1 MMAGNYLKGEPLSLR
16 WSSAWCEHSAKTIP
30 QLFCSQAENLGDSTL
45 YLVKQNG
52 VYQPLSW
59 RSVRERVEAI
69 SAGLIARGVQ
79 PGDRVA
85 ILSENRLEWV
95 LADQAI
101 LHAGAISVTLHFP
114 LMPQQVQEQL
124 SDSEASAIFVS
135 NLTQA
140 QKVDSIRESLPHLK
154 QFISFE
160 PVSGWTELGALEAEG
175 RQLLKDKPNLL
186 DETRATLNW
195 DSIATL
201 IYTSGTTGDS
211 KGVMLS
217 HGNLLSSMYA
227 SMMMFPP
234 PGRDYILFN
243 FLPLSHIYARTCD
256 YLVTLGLG
264 VTMAFAESFD
274 TLAQNLQE
282 VRPHAIN
289 GVPRFYEKVKERIV
303 ATIQSK
309 PFLRMLGGYARKKGV
324 RRAFG
329 GRLIWAVSGG
339 AALDPQVAEFYWEH
353 GLQLFQG
360 YGLTETSPVIS
371 GNNPQNNKIGT
382 VGVPFPGVEVKI
394 ADDGEILA
402 RGPNIMKGYWR
413 KPEATA
419 QAIDPDGWFHTGDV
433 GEIVDGQYLKITD
446 RKKDIIVLAGGKNVA
461 PVAIETALVNN
472 PYIEQAVVYGDKK
485 KFITALIVPDFL
497 HLQEWAD
504 QNHIHYDSREELI
517 AHPKIMEWMQKQ
529 VAESLSKFAH
539 YEQVRKFI
547 LLPEAFTF
555 EAGDVT
561 ITLKMRRARIIE
573 RYRERLDALYEEER
587 V

>member
-1 MMAGNYLKGEPLSLR
+1 MTGNYLKGEPLSLR

-30 QLFCSQAENLGDSTL
+30 QLFCSQAETLGDSTL
-45 YLVKQNG
+45 YLVKQSG

-59 RSVRERVEAI
+59 RTVRERLEAI

-114 LMPQQVQEQL
+114 LTPQQVEEQL
-124 SDSEASAIFVS
+124 SDSEASVIFVS
-135 NLTQA
+135 NSTQA
-140 QKVDSIRESLPHLK
+140 QKVDSIRANLPHLK

-160 PVSGWTELGALEAEG
+160 PVSGWTELGALEEEG
-175 RQLLKDKPNLL
+175 RRLLQDKPNLL
-186 DETRATLNW
+186 EETRATLNW

-217 HGNLLSSMYA
+217 HGNLLACMYGA
-227 SMMMFPP
+227 IAQFPP
-234 PGRDYILFN
+234 PGRNYTLFN
-243 FLPLSHIYARTCD
+243 FLPLSHIYARTAD
-256 YLVTLGLG
+256 YLATLGLG

-274 TLAQNLQE
+274 TLAQNMQE

-289 GVPRFYEKVKERIV
+289 GVPRFYEKVKERILT
-303 ATIQSK
+303 TIQSK
-309 PFLRMLGGYARKKGV
+309 PFLRLLGGYARKKGV
-324 RRAFG
+324 QRAFG

-339 AALDPQVAEFYWEH
+339 AALDPQVAEFFWEN
-353 GLQLFQG
+353 GLQIFQG
-360 YGLTETSPVIS
+360 YGLTETSPIITS
-371 GNNPQNNKIGT
+371 NCPKDNKIGT
-382 VGVPFPGVEVKI
+382 VGIPFPGVEVKI
-394 ADDGEILA
+394 AEDGEILT
-402 RGPNIMKGYWR
+402 RGPHVMKGYWR

-419 QAIDPDGWFHTGDV
+419 QAIDPDGWFHTGDI
-433 GEIVDGQYLKITD
+433 GEIVEGKYLKITD

-461 PVAIETALVNN
+461 PVALETALVNN
-472 PYIEQAVVYGDKK
+472 LYIEQAVVYGDKK
-485 KFITALIVPDFL
+485 KFVSALIVPDFL
-497 HLQEWAD
+497 HLEAWAQ
-504 QNHIHYDSREELI
+504 QNGITFETREELI
-517 AHPKIMEWMQKQ
+517 AHPKVVEWMQKQ
-529 VAESLSKFAH
+529 VAESLAKFAH

-547 LLPEAFTF
+547 LLPQVFTF

-561 ITLKMRRARIIE
+561 ITLKMRRSRIIE
-573 RYRERLDALYEEER
+573 RYRAQLDALYEEER

>member
-1 MMAGNYLKGEPLSLR
+1 MANNYLKGEPLSLR

-30 QLFCSQAENLGDSTL
+30 QLFCSQAETLGNSTL
-45 YLVKQNG
+45 YLVKQSG
-52 VYQPLSW
+52 VYQPISW
-59 RSVRERVEAI
+59 RQVRERVEAI

-114 LMPQQVQEQL
+114 LTPQQVEEQL
-124 SDSEASAIFVS
+124 SDSEATAIFVS
-135 NLTQA
+135 NTTQA
-140 QKVDSIRESLPHLK
+140 QKVDSVRANLPHLK

-175 RQLLKDKPNLL
+175 RQLLRDKPNLL
-186 DETRATLNW
+186 DETRSTLTW
-195 DSIATL
+195 DSLATL

-217 HGNLLSSMYA
+217 HGNLLANMYSA
-227 SMMMFPP
+227 MMMFPP

-243 FLPLSHIYARTCD
+243 FLPLSHIYARTAD
-256 YLVTLGLG
+256 YLATFGLG

-274 TLAQNLQE
+274 TLAQNMQE

-289 GVPRFYEKVKERIV
+289 GVPRFYEKVKERILT
-303 ATIQSK
+303 TIQSK
-309 PFLRMLGGYARKKGV
+309 PFLRLLGGYARKKGV
-324 RRAFG
+324 QRAFG

-339 AALDPQVAEFYWEH
+339 AALDPQVAEFFWEH
-353 GLQLFQG
+353 GLQIFQG
-360 YGLTETSPVIS
+360 YGLTETSPIITS
-371 GNNPQNNKIGT
+371 NCPKDNKIGT
-382 VGVPFPGVEVKI
+382 VGIPFPGVEVKI
-394 ADDGEILA
+394 AEDGEILA

-433 GEIVDGQYLKITD
+433 GEIVDGKYLKITD

-461 PVAIETALVNN
+461 PVAVETALVNN

-485 KFITALIVPDFL
+485 KFVSALIVPDFL
-497 HLQEWAD
+497 HLEAWAQ
-504 QNHIHYDSREELI
+504 QNGIPFETREELI
-517 AHPKIMEWMQKQ
+517 AHPQVVEWMQKM
-529 VAESLSKFAH
+529 VSESLTKFAH

-547 LLPEAFTF
+547 LLPQAFTF

-573 RYRERLDALYEEER
+573 RYREQLDALYEEER